1 MRSQRLIVVALFV
14 AALGADASAQVLMR
28 PGGNGS
34 GITIIEPTFTPP
46 YRLTVSVYVTAQD
59 GRPVPPPLGANVL
72 VIDPQG
78 RRAGMDAAGV
88 LHSEIPG
95 ARWDPVRNPAPQEP
109 VGPRGLAGTSVTLDD
124 PPDGP
129 YVIEV
134 AGTDRVLVDLGVA
147 QWDHAGHRR
156 WLHFLRASTEP
167 GAVDRWDMPYTGAA
181 RPAFDLHERR
191 DDSYL
196 SVRTYGRD
204 GDAFVAA
211 ITELLL
217 TDPRGRRLGYDAK
230 SRQTVQEIP
239 RASYDSGTGDID
251 ARELE
256 LTRLTDGDYTL
267 DVIGLA
273 PGRYTLG
280 AYLSD
285 RAGHAR
291 GTLDVAGV
299 ETQAGQTHR
308 YRLEVATPPR
318 LTGFLGHDARLL
330 SYAAPTTARAELPP
344 GATTATIVIVYGP
357 TITHDSFRATLDGR
371 DVTARFKP
379 APGVP
384 EAVALPVAPGSN
396 TLVLSV
402 RGAGPHGKTIVHT
415 DQFEFVR
422 R

>member
-1 MRSQRLIVVALFV
+1 
-14 AALGADASAQVLMR
+14 
-28 PGGNGS
+28 
-34 GITIIEPTFTPP
+34 
-46 YRLTVSVYVTAQD
+46 VYVTAQD
-59 GRPVPPPLGANVL
+59 GRPVSPPLGANVL
-72 VIDPQG
+72 VIDPWG
-78 RRAGMDAAGV
+78 RRVGMDAAGV
-88 LHSEIPG
+88 LHSEIPA
-95 ARWDPVRNPAPQEP
+95 ARWDPVRNPAPQAP
-109 VGPRGLAGTSVTLDD
+109 VGPRGLAGTAVTLDD

-129 YVIEV
+129 YVVEV

-147 QWDHAGHRR
+147 QWDRAGHRR

-167 GAVDRWDMPYTGAA
+167 GAVDRWDMPYTAAA

-230 SRQTVQEIP
+230 SGQTVREIP
-239 RASYDSGTGDID
+239 RAGYDSGTGNIE

-256 LTRLTDGDYTL
+256 LTRMTDGDYIL

-285 RAGHAR
+285 RDGLAR

-299 ETQAGQTHR
+299 EMQAGQTHR
-308 YRLEVATPPR
+308 YRIEVATPPH

-330 SYAAPTTARAELPP
+330 SYAAPTTARVELRS
-344 GATTATIVIVYGP
+344 GATTATIVIVYAP
-357 TITHDSFRATLDGR
+357 TIALDSFRATLGGR

-384 EAVALPVAPGSN
+384 EAVTLPVVPGSN
-396 TLVLSV
+396 PLVLSV
-402 RGAGPHGKTIVHT
+402 RGAGPDGQTIVHT
-415 DQFEFVR
+415 DQLELVR